1 MRCRSGGM
9 DSVEAMSE
17 SPTAAVPPAHLR
29 RAVPWAVLGLV
40 AVLALGAYLR
50 FADHGPLGIDEW
62 WHGIAGVTRG
72 SAAYAIAV
80 FMAEVGGG
88 VGAAACT
95 AIAAAL
101 LFAVR
106 RTRDAIAV
114 ATTMLLGVVCSEIV
128 KALVL
133 RPRPWDQLY
142 ASHGGSYPSGH
153 SMGAAALAV
162 SLALVVAGFRTLPR
176 AAGRW
181 AAVAAACWILL
192 MMWSR
197 TALHVHWLSDTIAGA
212 VLGLCVA
219 IIVRRIWF
227 GPARAA
233 RVRR

>member
-1 MRCRSGGM
+1 MT
-9 DSVEAMSE
+9 SVESMSK
-17 SPTAAVPPAHLR
+17 SPAAAGSPAPLR
-29 RAVPWAVLGLV
+29 RAAPWAVLGIV
-40 AVLALGAYLR
+40 AVLAFGAYLR

-62 WHGIAGVTRG
+62 WHGVAAATRG
-72 SAAYAIAV
+72 TAPYAVAV

-106 RTRDAIAV
+106 RARDAVAV
-114 ATTMLLGVVCSEIV
+114 ATTMLLGVFCSEIV

-153 SMGAAALAV
+153 SVGAAALAV
-162 SLALVVAGFRTLPR
+162 SLALVFAGFRSLPR
-176 AAGRW
+176 AAVRW
-181 AAVAAACWILL
+181 AGAAAACWVLL

-212 VLGLCVA
+212 LLGLCIA
-219 IIVRRIWF
+219 ILVRRIWY
-227 GPARAA
+227 GSPRMAP
-233 RVRR
+233 VRG

>member
-1 MRCRSGGM
+1 M
-9 DSVEAMSE
+9 DGIERRAG
-17 SPTAAVPPAHLR
+17 AAAAERPPLR
-29 RAVPWAVLGLV
+29 RALPWAVLGLA
-40 AVLALGAYLR
+40 AVIAFGAYLR

-62 WHGIAGVTRG
+62 WHGVAAATRG
-72 SAAYAIAV
+72 SAPYAVAV

-88 VGAAACT
+88 AGAAACT

-106 RTRDAIAV
+106 RPRDAVAV
-114 ATTMLLGVVCSEIV
+114 ATTMLLGVLCSEIV

-176 AAGRW
+176 AAARW
-181 AAVAAACWILL
+181 AAAAAACWILL

-197 TALHVHWLSDTIAGA
+197 TALHVHWLSDTVAGA
-212 VLGLCVA
+212 LLGICVA
-219 IIVRRIWF
+219 VVVRRIWF
-227 GPARAA
+227 GPALP
-233 RVRR
+233 RR

>member
-1 MRCRSGGM
+1 M
-9 DSVEAMSE
+9 DGIERRAG
-17 SPTAAVPPAHLR
+17 AAAAERPPLR
-29 RAVPWAVLGLV
+29 RALPWAVLGLA
-40 AVLALGAYLR
+40 AVIAFGAYLR

-62 WHGIAGVTRG
+62 WHGVAAATRG
-72 SAAYAIAV
+72 SAPYAVAV

-106 RTRDAIAV
+106 RPRDAVAV
-114 ATTMLLGVVCSEIV
+114 ATTMLLGVLCSEIV

-176 AAGRW
+176 AAARW
-181 AAVAAACWILL
+181 AAAAAACWILL

-197 TALHVHWLSDTIAGA
+197 TALHVHWLSDTVAGA
-212 VLGLCVA
+212 LLGICVA
-219 IIVRRIWF
+219 VVVRRIWF
-227 GPARAA
+227 GPALP
-233 RVRR
+233 RR